1 MKTRLTGTT
10 WLSGIFLLL
19 LFAQCFPP
27 ETEHTLHVRQVAQT
41 EGLIAFWDF
50 DLAEDEVW
58 ASHYDPAAIPR
69 SVPLYLRRIGDST
82 AYTLDTWPYTDSNSS
97 LQFDAGGPFGKAIYF
112 NQGYLYG
119 AVPRIA
125 FDNTALDIHG
135 KQAFTL
141 IAWVKFVGKRHM
153 VAGIWDEG
161 GWNKY
166 AGRRQVA
173 LFGGLFQQ
181 PGVIAHISATGAA
194 SYPQSEIPGAQYAR
208 LRAIDGQA
216 FEDHQWIAMAMT
228 YDPTKE
234 EVRAWLN
241 GKMTPLTL
249 NDPVTQDVYRYP
261 GEQAAN
267 PFSFTSP
274 IYSPKAFVLKY
285 NGYNLSEDGISEH
298 RLQVE
303 LTEGQLTY
311 WQDRPHEQPL
321 EKEFRISFDL
331 LRKGKSLLNESIL
344 ATVANGQTILLPPT
358 EVNWGDEVRTVLSV
372 WDKGVWKQIGT
383 PIAHEVQAGA
393 PFTFGRA
400 LGLGSEELDH
410 GSQLYLD
417 GVAVFNR
424 VLTEVELQELSF
436 SVAPEPSN

>member
-1 MKTRLTGTT
+1 MKTWLAGAIC
-10 WLSGIFLLL
+10 LSGVWVLL
-19 LFAQCFPP
+19 LFAQCFLP

-50 DLAEDEVW
+50 DLAEEEVW
-58 ASHYDPAAIPR
+58 VSRYDSTAIHR
-69 SVPLYLRRIGDST
+69 SFPLYLRRIGDST
-82 AYTLDTWPYTDSNSS
+82 AYTLDNWPYADSNSS

-216 FEDHQWIAMAMT
+216 FEDHQWIAMGMT
-228 YDPTKE
+228 YNPEKE

-241 GKMTPLTL
+241 GKMTPLNL
-249 NDPVTQDVYRYP
+249 NDPVTQDIYRYAE
-261 GEQAAN
+261 GQAAN
-267 PFSFTSP
+267 PFPFPSP
-274 IYSPKAFVLKY
+274 IYAPKSFVLKY
-285 NGYNLSEDGISEH
+285 NGYSIATDSVSEH
-298 RLQVE
+298 RLQVA
-303 LTEGQLTY
+303 LNEGQLTY
-311 WQDRPHEQPL
+311 WQDRPNEQPL
-321 EKEFRISFDL
+321 EKEFRVSFDL
-331 LRKGKSLLNESIL
+331 LRKGKSLLRKPIL
-344 ATVANGQTILLPPT
+344 ATVENGQTIPLPRV
-358 EVNWGDEVRTVLSV
+358 EVNWGDEVRTVLSG
-372 WDKGVWKQIGT
+372 WDKGSWKQIGT
-383 PIAHEVQAGA
+383 PLVHEVQAGA

-410 GSQLYLD
+410 GSQIYLD

-424 VLTEVELQELSF
+424 VLTESELQRLSF
-436 SVAPEPSN
+436 AEASHPEN